1 MIKKAKTNS
10 YGLIDLKN
18 QIKKMSEDVIKI
30 EKPYNIVETVEKIL
44 ELNQQ
49 KPKKPN
55 KIKKERD

>member
-1 MIKKAKTNS
+1 MIKKTKTNS
-10 YGLIDLKN
+10 YGLIHLKN

>member
-1 MIKKAKTNS
+1 MIKKTKTNS

>member
-1 MIKKAKTNS
+1 
-10 YGLIDLKN
+10 
-18 QIKKMSEDVIKI
+18 MSEDVIKI